1 MMLLCIG
8 FLLCHGLKSN
18 QKMVGYFYEVLA
30 IIALVHISCH
40 QCYYQSKQGSHQDKM
55 EYDFPP
61 LEYDFPPL

>member
-1 MMLLCIG
+1 
-8 FLLCHGLKSN
+8 
-18 QKMVGYFYEVLA
+18 MVGYFYEVLA